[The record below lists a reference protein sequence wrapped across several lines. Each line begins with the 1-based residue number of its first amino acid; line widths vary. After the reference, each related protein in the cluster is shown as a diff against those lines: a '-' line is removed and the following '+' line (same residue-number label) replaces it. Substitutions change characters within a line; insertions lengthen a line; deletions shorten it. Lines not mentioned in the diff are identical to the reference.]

1 MPKRIFYG
9 LSALLLSAVQPAL
22 AQQFESPGSRLL
34 ATGGASTIEGS
45 GGGGIVPWAT
55 LSSYADEGEW
65 GATVQMT
72 EVQVDDFSLS
82 VQGASFNWNNRVE
95 VSYARQQFD
104 LETIG
109 GELEQSIWGV
119 KARLSGDLVYGV
131 MPQVSAGIQHKSNQT
146 FALPQA
152 VGATDDSSMDYY
164 VSAAKAWLAGP
175 FSRTWVA
182 NVTLRN
188 TEANQ
193 LGLLGFGG
201 DKEDSREWVGE
212 ASVAV
217 FLDRYW
223 AVGVEYRQKPDL
235 LSFAKEDDWKDIF
248 VAYFPS
254 KHVSVVGAY
263 ADLGS
268 IAGLAS
274 QTGWYLSVQASF

>member
-1 MPKRIFYG
+1 MPKRIVFG
-9 LSALLLSAVQPAL
+9 LSALLIGAVQPAL
-22 AQQFESPGSRLL
+22 AQQFETPGSRLL

-65 GATVQMT
+65 GGTAQMT

-82 VQGASFNWNNRVE
+82 VQGASINWNNRVE

-109 GELEQSIWGV
+109 GELEQQVWGV
-119 KARLSGDLVYGV
+119 KARISGDLVYGTW
-131 MPQVSAGIQHKSNQT
+131 PQVSAGVQYKRNQT

-152 VGATDDSSMDYY
+152 VGAEDDTSTDYY

-182 NVTLRN
+182 NLTVRS

-201 DKEDSREWVGE
+201 DKGDSREWVGE
-212 ASVAV
+212 ASVAMFV
-217 FLDRYW
+217 NRYW
-223 AVGVEYRQKPDL
+223 AIGMEYRQKPDL
-235 LSFAKEDDWKDIF
+235 LNFAKEDDWKDVF

-254 KHVSVVGAY
+254 KHVSLVGAY

-268 IAGLAS
+268 IAGLDS

>member
-9 LSALLLSAVQPAL
+9 LSVLLLSAVQPAL

-109 GELEQSIWGV
+109 GELEQSVWGV
-119 KARLSGDLVYGV
+119 KARLSGDLVYGA
-131 MPQVSAGIQHKSNQT
+131 MPQVSAGI
-146 FALPQA
+146 
-152 VGATDDSSMDYY
+152 
-164 VSAAKAWLAGP
+164 
-175 FSRTWVA
+175 
-182 NVTLRN
+182 
-188 TEANQ
+188 
-193 LGLLGFGG
+193 
-201 DKEDSREWVGE
+201 
-212 ASVAV
+212 
-217 FLDRYW
+217 
-223 AVGVEYRQKPDL
+223 
-235 LSFAKEDDWKDIF
+235 
-248 VAYFPS
+248 
-254 KHVSVVGAY
+254 
-263 ADLGS
+263 
-268 IAGLAS
+268 
-274 QTGWYLSVQASF
+274 